1 MREEGVGKAGAM
13 LFCCPCILLLP
24 IGRASRVTPA
34 REPLDRDL
42 SRFHS
47 PMPLTP
53 PRLLSVLMPVYN
65 EARTLRTIVGRVLAS
80 PVALPMEL
88 VCVDDGSRDRSA
100 EILDGLAASD
110 PRIRVIRQPRN
121 MGKGAAI
128 RRAITEMRGDI
139 ALIQDSDLEY
149 DPQDYPALIA
159 PILEGKA
166 DAVFGSRFAS
176 AGQRKVLLYWH
187 TVANRVLTWMT
198 NVLNDINLTD
208 METCY
213 KAVRGDVLRQTP
225 LKSDR
230 FGIEPELTT
239 RLAQWNIRVYEIP
252 ISYHGRSVAE
262 GKKIGWK
269 DAVSAVWTLIK
280 YRFIDDRFTT
290 HDGYYVLQSMRR
302 AKGLNRWILGQF
314 HPFLGARVLE
324 AGCGIGNFTEL
335 LLDRER
341 LICLDNDPLYVEM
354 LEWRLGHL
362 ENVSTRKFDLADSAA
377 YESLRDEGIDTVV
390 CLNVLEHIASDEQVL
405 RAYYDLLEPGGHAII
420 LVPAHPSLYGPC
432 DEALGHQRRYTAAEL
447 RTKLQH
453 AGFEVAMLKEFNRL
467 GVPGWYVNKQLG
479 RRDLNPRQMRAF
491 EWLLPLAKGIEAM
504 KIGRGLSLIGVG
516 RKPGNEASRV

>member
-1 MREEGVGKAGAM
+1 
-13 LFCCPCILLLP
+13 LP
-24 IGRASRVTPA
+24 IDRAERTTRA
-34 REPLDRDL
+34 RDL
-42 SRFHS
+42 AHS
-47 PMPLTP
+47 DSFPSHREMPLTP

-80 PVALPMEL
+80 PVALPIEL

-100 EILDGLAASD
+100 DILDELAAD
-110 PRIRVIRQPRN
+110 DARVRVIRQPRN

-128 RRAITEMRGDI
+128 RRAIEEMRGDI
-139 ALIQDSDLEY
+139 GLIQDADLEY

-225 LKSDR
+225 LHSDR

-239 RLAQWNIRVYEIP
+239 RLAQWNIRLYEVP

-269 DAVSAVWTLIK
+269 DAVSAVWTLLK

-302 AKGLNRWILGQF
+302 ARGLNRWILDQF
-314 HPFLGARVLE
+314 RPYLGARVLE

-362 ENVSTRKFDLADSAA
+362 ENVSTRKFDLSDSAA
-377 YESLRDEGIDTVV
+377 YETLRDERIDTVV
-390 CLNVLEHIASDEQVL
+390 CLNVLEHIAPDEQVL
-405 RAYYDLLEPGGHAII
+405 RAYFDLLEPGGHAII

-432 DEALGHQRRYTAAEL
+432 DEALGHERRYTAPEL
-447 RTKLQH
+447 HTKLQR
-453 AGFEVAMLKEFNRL
+453 AGFDVVMMEEFNRL
-467 GVPGWYVNKQLG
+467 GVPGWYLNKKLG

-491 EWLLPLAKGIEAM
+491 EWLLPIAKLMESL
-504 KIGRGLSLIGVG
+504 KLGRGLSLIGVG
-516 RKPGNEASRV
+516 RKPA